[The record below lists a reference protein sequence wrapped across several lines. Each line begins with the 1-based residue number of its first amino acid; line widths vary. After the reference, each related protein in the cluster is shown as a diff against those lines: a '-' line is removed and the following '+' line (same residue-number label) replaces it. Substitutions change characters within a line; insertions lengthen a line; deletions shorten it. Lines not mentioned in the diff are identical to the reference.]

1 MKTEMRVGVIW
12 ILVWVMA
19 WSTCAP
25 LCAAAEWKPDW
36 EHLRS
41 RPYPK
46 WFTDAKLGIFIHWG
60 VYSVPAYTSK
70 EGYGE
75 WFLRGLQLDS
85 PRQVEFQ
92 KRVFG
97 EDFIYRDYA
106 PLFKAELFDPNEWA
120 GVFKHSGA
128 HYVVLVSKHHD
139 GYCLWPSQYAPGW
152 NSVDVGPRRDIVG
165 ELTRA
170 VRATGLKMGLY
181 YSLTE
186 WNNSLHRWY
195 TDPHDQIGEYVEQ
208 HMFPQWK
215 ELVGAYRP
223 SLIFSDGEWF
233 NKADDFRAAELISW
247 YYNLVGD
254 EAIVN
259 DRWGHG
265 SNIGFRTPE
274 YSAGLQDSDRPWAE
288 VRGLGRSFALNRN
301 EKLSAYMTADDLIE
315 FFIKAVAFGGGIII
329 NVGPRADGQIP
340 LLQQERLLQL
350 GQWLQVNGEAIYGCT
365 TWKKRSDQKDVTL
378 ERIDPTID
386 FDWKRNTPGK
396 PIAEDHFTA
405 TWTGFFM
412 PLYSEAYRFEAEA
425 DDGMRLWI
433 DDRLVLDQWEK
444 AAATSD
450 GNTNADTTKT
460 KLSGVIELQAG
471 KKVPIR
477 VEYFEK
483 THGAAIK
490 LLCSSDSQARE
501 VIPTSQLFTARHLS
515 QGDGLKAAYRSKAH
529 HICYTRNNGA
539 VYAMVFDWPGK
550 VLELPISLPSTGATI
565 SLVGR
570 KGHLDYQRR
579 SGKTLVDLS
588 GIYPGDLPCQYAW
601 AFKIEGLN

>member
-1 MKTEMRVGVIW
+1 MRTRAQSRLIWIAILVTAWTVGVPRPG
-12 ILVWVMA
+12 LA
-19 WSTCAP
+19 Q
-25 LCAAAEWKPDW
+25 WKVDW
-36 EHLRS
+36 EQLRS

-75 WFLRGLQLDS
+75 WFLRGLQLNS

-97 EDFIYRDYA
+97 EDFTYRDYA

-120 GVFKHSGA
+120 GVFKGSGA
-128 HYVVLVSKHHD
+128 RYVVLVSKHHD

-152 NSVDVGPRRDIVG
+152 NSADVGPRRDIVG

-186 WNNSLHRWY
+186 WNNPLHRWY
-195 TDPHDQIGEYVEQ
+195 TDPHDQIGKYVEQ
-208 HMFPQWK
+208 HMYPQWK

-247 YYNLVGD
+247 YYNLIGD

-265 SNIGFRTPE
+265 SDIGFRTPE

-301 EKLSAYMTADDLIE
+301 EKLSAYMTPDDLIE

-340 LLQQERLLQL
+340 LLQQERLGQL

-365 TWKKRSDQKDVTL
+365 TWKKRSEQKDVTL

-386 FDWKRNTPGK
+386 FAWKRNTPGK

-405 TWTGFFM
+405 TWTGYFM
-412 PLYSEAYRFEAEA
+412 PKHSEAYRFEAEA

-433 DDRLVLDQWEK
+433 NGKLVLDRWEK
-444 AAATSD
+444 AAPTSE
-450 GNTNADTTKT
+450 GNTNAKTSKT
-460 KLSGVIELQAG
+460 KLSGVVQMKAG
-471 KKVPIR
+471 EKVPIR

-483 THGAAIK
+483 THGAAIR
-490 LLCSSDSQARE
+490 LFCSSNSQARK
-501 VIPTSQLFTARHLS
+501 VIPTSQLFSSKNLVE
-515 QGDGLKAAYRSKAH
+515 GNGLNALYRSKAH
-529 HICYTRNNGA
+529 YICYTQNNDA
-539 VYAMVFDWPGK
+539 VYAMVFDWPGRT
-550 VLELPISLPSTGATI
+550 LELPIALPSTQARI

-570 KGHLDYQRR
+570 PGHLGYQRQ
-579 SGKTLVDLS
+579 SDKTVVDLS
-588 GIYPGDLPCQYAW
+588 EIYPGDLPCQYAW

>member
-1 MKTEMRVGVIW
+1 MKTGVRSSVIW
-12 ILVWVMA
+12 IVALTIA
-19 WSTCAP
+19 CTICISQSAF
-25 LCAAAEWKPDW
+25 AQWKPDW
-36 EHLRS
+36 DQLRS

-60 VYSVPAYTSK
+60 LYSVPAYTGK

-75 WFLRGLQLDS
+75 WFLRGLQVDS

-97 EDFIYRDYA
+97 EDFTYRDYA

-120 GVFKHSGA
+120 DVFKRSGA

-152 NSVDVGPRRDIVG
+152 NSMDTGPQRDIVG
-165 ELTRA
+165 ELTGA

-186 WNNSLHRWY
+186 WNNPLHRWY
-195 TDPHDQIGEYVEQ
+195 TDPHDQIGRYVEQ
-208 HMFPQWK
+208 HMLPQWK
-215 ELVGAYRP
+215 ELVGTYRP

-233 NKADDFRAAELISW
+233 NKADDFHAAELISW

-274 YSAGLQDSDRPWAE
+274 YSAGLEDSDRPWAE

-315 FFIKAVAFGGGIII
+315 FFVKAVAFGGGIII
-329 NVGPRADGQIP
+329 NVGPKADGQIP

-350 GQWLQVNGEAIYGCT
+350 GQWLEVNGEAIYGCT
-365 TWKKRSDQKDVTL
+365 TWKKRSEQKDVAL
-378 ERIDPTID
+378 ERIEPAVD
-386 FDWKRNTPGK
+386 FAWKRNTPGK

-405 TWTGFFM
+405 TWAGFFG
-412 PLYSEAYRFEAEA
+412 PEYSEAYRFEAEA

-433 DDRLVLDQWEK
+433 DNQLVLDQWEK
-444 AAATSD
+444 AEVTSE
-450 GNTNADTTKT
+450 GNTNADTTRAT
-460 KLSGVIELQAG
+460 LSGVVALRAG
-471 KKVPIR
+471 KKYPIR

-490 LLCSSDSQARE
+490 LLFSSDSQARQ
-501 VIPTSQLFTARHLS
+501 VIPTAQLFTDERLS
-515 QGDGLKAAYRSKAH
+515 KGNGLNATYRSKAH
-529 HICYTRNNGA
+529 SICYTRNNNA
-539 VYAMVFDWPGK
+539 VYAILFDWPGK
-550 VLELPISLPSTGATI
+550 TLTLPVELASEKARISLA
-565 SLVGR
+565 GR
-570 KGHLDYQRR
+570 KGHLDYRR
-579 SGKTLVDLS
+579 QPGKVLVDLS
-588 GIYPGDLPCQYAW
+588 EIYPGDLPCQYAW
-601 AFKIEGLN
+601 AFKIEGLD